1 MASRVESP
9 TRDLK
14 PENRNLTM
22 SLLQVRNLTTHFY
35 TATGVV
41 RAVDG
46 VSYDLEEGET
56 MGLVG
61 ESGSGKSVSALS
73 VMRLVPDPPG
83 RIVAGEVIFR
93 GSDLLKLGAEEM
105 RRIRGRDI
113 SMIFQEPSTFLNPVL
128 TIGRQITEAMEL
140 HLGLNRAA
148 CRERALELLAKV
160 GIPDGESRLSDYPHQ
175 FSGGQRQRVMIAAA
189 LSCRPKLLLADEPTT
204 ALDVTIQAQIL
215 DLIKQLTREFG
226 TSVIL
231 ITHNFGI
238 VARYADRVNVMYGGE
253 IVESATARE
262 IYRNPRHPYTWGLL
276 ESVPRLDRQ
285 VDGELRTIEGQPPD
299 LRVAKQGCNFRP
311 RCPWAVRHCAI
322 EQPPLQ
328 EIAVRHTSAC
338 WESERVGGLAPEAA
352 GPRS

>member
-1 MASRVESP
+1 MPLLEV
-9 TRDLK
+9 K
-14 PENRNLTM
+14 NLAAY
-22 SLLQVRNLTTHFY
+22 FY
-35 TATGVV
+35 TPGGVV

-46 VSYDLEEGET
+46 ISYELDEGET

-73 VMRLVPDPPG
+73 LMRLVPDPPG
-83 RIVAGEVIFR
+83 RIVAGEVIFQGR
-93 GSDLLKLGAEEM
+93 DLLKLGAEEM
-105 RRIRGRDI
+105 RRIRGRAI

-140 HLGLNRAA
+140 HLGLDRNSSRKRAI
-148 CRERALELLAKV
+148 ELLEMV
-160 GIPDGESRLSDYPHQ
+160 GIADAETRLSDYPHQ

-215 DLIKQLTREFG
+215 ELIKTLTREFG

-231 ITHNFGI
+231 ITHNLGI
-238 VARYADRVNVMYGGE
+238 VARYADRVNVMYAGE
-253 IVESATARE
+253 IVESARAQE

-285 VDGELRTIEGQPPD
+285 VEGELRTIDGQPPD
-299 LRVAKQGCNFRP
+299 LRGEKMGCIFRP
-311 RCPWAVRHCAI
+311 RCSYAVARCGV
-322 EQPPLQ
+322 EGPSLQ
-328 EIAVRHTSAC
+328 LIAPQHGSAC
-338 WESERVGGLAPEAA
+338 WESERVGKQA
-352 GPRS
+352 